1 MATLSIL
8 TTSLP
13 RAFVGV
19 AYQSRL
25 QAGGGVGPYTWS
37 ASGLPSGMFLNA
49 VNGKLTAASGALKT
63 ADVGTRSVSATIIDA
78 NGSAASVSLSLEL
91 NPSSRR
97 RTAELVLD
105 PRLETLLAL
114 VDTGVLD
121 RETLTSH
128 FSSTPT
134 VTQINTNGVYIGDS
148 FVHTAAQILYSDAS
162 SPGTSPVPSP
172 ISVYDKVESLS
183 ISQQY
188 LAEPVILTVTGFTK
202 TETTGETED
211 VVGFLHDS
219 GYLGD
224 NSFVNIT
231 EHTDAPLYTASPD
244 GDSGYF
250 AVAQKF
256 QIPASADVQTV
267 KIYASRPT
275 SDQTGNLVVGVSVG
289 ASPANVHMAAGAT
302 AIAYG
307 DGSNVIASKLVNV
320 SSVDVVA
327 ARTSWDSPQL
337 LTIVLSPSP
346 AVSPATSF
354 HLTGDTDYYLT
365 ISSDYVLD
373 SPLAGYVQVAVSI
386 DTNVGN
392 EVPGSGGALT
402 GHSIGLGTDTSTSS
416 PTYSPAQFQLDLIE
430 RYESYNSP
438 SPVDVESIA
447 FQIDAIWSDATR
459 GVAIIGEADPFNSP
473 SNDRYWVGDGDAAE
487 TRNTALRLIDGYSTR
502 GASPVE
508 DLTNFNELVDS
519 IGNPVIFTELRTTNN
534 VAINPAGGGQTDSDD
549 FLVTEGIIIRV
560 KNSPNPEGSLP
571 PVPFKILGGAR
582 RKITDLSSASLIRTA
597 NKTGSTDSEVLA
609 AILSTLPTNPVLSIG
624 QIPPDAAGD
633 IDILAGDSTIVATK
647 NFSNSSI
654 ELTLGASINAKPT
667 GGSPVNVIWSSAGIM
682 TMVGGQNVTI
692 TPSSNQLSFSAEP
705 GVTTLASISPDG
717 SGNIVLAAV
726 ADSSH
731 ATQTFVTISTGA
743 NTVNIGSNIP
753 DASTSLAGLMTTSDK
768 DRIDALFSGTYGVTV
783 TGTGSV
789 AGGHAHRGTA
799 LQVGRSLAGYST
811 IGSTTTIADALE
823 IINQVL
829 SGQFGSASESA
840 NLTTITTDFSPF
852 YAGYIADASPSPGTF
867 SYGASPY
874 LPGLL
879 NTRLTQVADTIIFR
893 TTTTAFGNPGQ
904 ADTVSVYLGDNTGF
918 TSPALE
924 ILDLA
929 GSYSNAIS
937 LFGSSP
943 SSSGDYTT
951 VAALMEANPLKPTSS
966 PSAKLDFIEVDFLG
980 FKSPSNTPV
989 FELVVKAEP
998 TIGDW
1003 TNSLGYLQ
1011 IQMDHDTGATTRVT
1025 NVIDFFHD
1033 TPLAGESPK
1042 LSASPSVV
1050 ISSSRTP
1057 RHVSGIPHYPAN
1069 TPIGLV
1075 ITAQNL
1081 FNATYVQQPV
1091 LIRDTDADQDIQVQ
1105 YYAADEASPH
1115 STAWI
1120 PNIHDTFTVG
1130 SPSSPHELIELT
1142 GYLVNQTNNRTSRP
1156 FTVVVADPYAQ
1167 YSPDAGLI
1175 YADPNASPHG
1185 RVLHLGRSGLVASS
1199 ATSEYLFSEK
1209 YRIDPEDWGGTDFD
1223 SPSDS
1228 PTGTFVQFTVQPSGD
1243 GTTSSDTYGW
1253 PNETPLLSKS
1263 LESTWNVTSSPGDA
1277 AGRSGKD
1284 FSVSPYVEPG
1294 ILQSMPAMV
1303 SDMGIVH
1310 PGYNAFYN
1318 FDAKNYMPS
1327 GGLSPINAYG
1337 AQGASP
1343 DYAYFGTYASV
1354 DSVAYYRLFTSGT
1367 AANQG
1372 RLRIYG
1378 YKRTTSADTVS
1389 AYESNSGQ
1397 LDSPDLQGSYYNYGP
1412 AQVSP
1417 GVPMVGITA
1426 EIKFVGDESGAN
1438 FLTPRSNPGLTGWL
1452 DLLTT
1457 PGASLYESG
1466 EDGYGALDT
1475 VSPITGI
1482 DVGSG
1487 YVDIYWRA
1495 GSFSTGLTN
1504 NQAVVRIGIHEPEYV
1519 ITKIEM
1525 FNQASDTAWSNG
1537 A

>member
-19 AYQSRL
+19 AYQTRVQSN
-25 QAGGGVGPYTWS
+25 GGTGPLTWAAANLPTGVFINS
-37 ASGLPSGMFLNA
+37 A
-49 VNGKLTAASGALKT
+49 NGKLTAGSGQIVT
-63 ADVGTRSVSATIIDA
+63 TDVGSRSISVSVVDA
-78 NGSAASVSLSLEL
+78 LGAVASRSIPLSILPKTTL
-91 NPSSRR
+91 RV
-97 RTAELVLD
+97 ADLVLD
-105 PRLETLLAL
+105 PRLEALLAL

-121 RETLTSH
+121 RSKLTSH
-128 FSSTPT
+128 FSGTPT
-134 VTQINTNGVYIGDS
+134 GTQLNAQGLYLGDT
-148 FVHTAAQILYSDAS
+148 FAHTAAQIQYSNAR
-162 SPGTSPVPSP
+162 SPAGSPADSP
-172 ISVYDKVESLS
+172 LSVFDKVESLS
-183 ISQQY
+183 ISEQY
-188 LAEPVILTVTGFTK
+188 LAEPVILTVTGFTS

-211 VVGFLHDS
+211 VVGFLHGS
-219 GYLGD
+219 GYIGD
-224 NSFVNIT
+224 NSYVNIT

-244 GDSGYF
+244 GDEGYF
-250 AVAQKF
+250 AIGQRF
-256 QIPASADVQTV
+256 QVPASADVQTV

-275 SDQTGNLVVGVSVG
+275 SDQTGNLVVGISIG
-289 ASPANVHMAAGAT
+289 LSPANVHMGAGAT
-302 AIAYG
+302 APAYG
-307 DGSNVIASKLVNV
+307 DGTNLVGSVLVPMASIAVEAS
-320 SSVDVVA
+320 
-327 ARTSWDSPQL
+327 RTAWDSPQL
-337 LTIVLSPSP
+337 LTLTLSPSSPSP
-346 AVSPATSF
+346 AT
-354 HLTGDTDYYLT
+354 LDTLAADSNYYLT

-392 EVPGSGGALT
+392 EVPGSGGVLT
-402 GHSIGLGTDTSTSS
+402 GHSIGLGTGTATSS
-416 PTYSPAQFQLDLIE
+416 PTYSPAQFQLDLVE

-438 SPVDVESIA
+438 SPVDVESVA
-447 FQIDAIWSDATR
+447 FQIDAIWADPTR
-459 GVAIIGEADPFNSP
+459 GVVTIEETDPFNSP
-473 SNDRYWVGDGDAAE
+473 SNDRYWVGDGNAAE
-487 TRNTALRLIDGYSTR
+487 TRTTALRLIDGYSVR

-519 IGNPVIFTELRTTNN
+519 IGNPVIFTQLRTTNN
-534 VAINPAGGGQTDSDD
+534 VAVDPAGGGQTDSDD

-609 AILSTLPTNPVLSIG
+609 AILSTLPSNPVLSIS
-624 QIPPDAAGD
+624 QIQPDSAGD
-633 IDILAGDSTIVATK
+633 IDILAGNSTIVATK
-647 NFSNSSI
+647 NFGTSSI
-654 ELTLGASINAKPT
+654 SLSLGASIDAKPA
-667 GGSPVNVIWSSAGIM
+667 GGSPTNVVWSSGGIL
-682 TMVGGQNVTI
+682 TMVGGTNVTI

-705 GVTTLASISPDG
+705 GVTTIASVSPDG
-717 SGNIVLAAV
+717 SGNVVLSAV
-726 ADSSH
+726 PDSAH
-731 ATQTFVTISTGA
+731 ATQTFVTISTGV
-743 NTVNIGSNIP
+743 NTVSIGSNIP
-753 DASTSLAGLMTTSDK
+753 DATTSLAGLMTTSDK
-768 DRIDALFSGTYGVTV
+768 DRIDALFSGTYGVTI

-789 AGGHAHRGTA
+789 SGGHAHRGTA

-823 IINQVL
+823 ILNQVL
-829 SGQFGSASESA
+829 SGQFGGASESA

-852 YAGYIADASPSPGTF
+852 FTGYIANASPSPGTF

-879 NTRLTQVADTIIFR
+879 NTRLTQVADTSIFR

-904 ADTVSVYLGDNTGF
+904 ADTVSVYLGDGTGF
-918 TSPALE
+918 ASPALE

-929 GSYSNAIS
+929 VSYSNAVS

-943 SSSGDYTT
+943 TSSGDYTT

-966 PSAKLDFIEVDFLG
+966 PATKLDFIEVDFLG

-998 TIGDW
+998 TIADW
-1003 TNSLGYLQ
+1003 TTSLGYLQ
-1011 IQMDHDTGATTRVT
+1011 IQMDHYTGAVTRTTNT
-1025 NVIDFFHD
+1025 IEFFHD
-1033 TPLAGESPK
+1033 TPVAGESPK
-1042 LSASPSVV
+1042 LSSSPSV
-1050 ISSSRTP
+1050 IIASAHTP
-1057 RHVSGIPHYPAN
+1057 RHVSGIPHYPAS

-1075 ITAQNL
+1075 VAAQDL

-1091 LIRDTDADQDIQVQ
+1091 LIRDTDTAQDVQIQ
-1105 YYAADEASPH
+1105 YYRAAEASPH

-1120 PNIHDTFTVG
+1120 PNIHDTFSLG
-1130 SPSSPHELIELT
+1130 SPSSPYELT
-1142 GYLVNQTNNRTSRP
+1142 ELAGYLVNQTNNRESRP
-1156 FTVVVADPYAQ
+1156 FTVVVADPYGQ

-1175 YADPNASPHG
+1175 YADPNASPYG
-1185 RVLHLGRSGLVASS
+1185 RVMHLGRSGLVASN
-1199 ATSEYLFSEK
+1199 ATAEHLFSEK

-1228 PTGTFVQFTVQPSGD
+1228 PTGTFSSFTVQPAGD
-1243 GTTSSDTYGW
+1243 GTTESDTYGW
-1253 PNETPLLSKS
+1253 PNETPLLAKS
-1263 LESTWNVTSSPGDA
+1263 LEGTWNVTSSPGDA
-1277 AGRSGKD
+1277 QGRSGKD
-1284 FSVSPYVEPG
+1284 FSVSPYVQPG
-1294 ILQSMPAMV
+1294 TLQSLPAMV
-1303 SDMGIVH
+1303 SDMGLVH
-1310 PGYNAFYN
+1310 PGYSAFYN

-1327 GGLSPINAYG
+1327 DGPSPSNTYG
-1337 AQGASP
+1337 SLGSP
-1343 DYAYFGTYASV
+1343 VDYAYFGTYAST
-1354 DSVAYYRLFTSGT
+1354 DSVAYYRLLTSGT

-1378 YKRTTSADTVS
+1378 YKRTTSADTVT
-1389 AYESNSGQ
+1389 AYESNSAF
-1397 LDSPDLQGSYYNYGP
+1397 LSSPDLQSSYYNYGP
-1412 AQVSP
+1412 AQASP
-1417 GVPMVGITA
+1417 GVPMIGITA

-1457 PGASLYESG
+1457 PGNSLYESG

-1475 VSPITGI
+1475 SSPASGLA
-1482 DVGSG
+1482 VGSG

-1504 NQAVVRIGIHEPEYV
+1504 NQAVIRVGIHEPEYV

-1525 FNQASDTAWSNG
+1525 LNQASDTVWTNG